1 MEGVIGIHT
10 KGSQAKE
17 GEQSTI
23 KWRFN
28 SIQQPLNTY
37 RVPGTLLGAQLT
49 KWVCWFLVLKD
60 RIQGAFD
67 EHAQKG
73 ILETDTLEGVTYTR
87 DGGASGNTACRREP
101 PGDSLDQKIS

>member
-49 KWVCWFLVLKD
+49 K
-60 RIQGAFD
+60 
-67 EHAQKG
+67 
-73 ILETDTLEGVTYTR
+73 
-87 DGGASGNTACRREP
+87 
-101 PGDSLDQKIS
+101 